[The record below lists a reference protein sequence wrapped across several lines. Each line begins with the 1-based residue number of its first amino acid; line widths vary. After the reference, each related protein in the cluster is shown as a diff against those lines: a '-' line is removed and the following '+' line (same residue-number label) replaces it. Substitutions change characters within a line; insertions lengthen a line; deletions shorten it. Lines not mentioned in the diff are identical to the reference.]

1 MKNFVRE
8 KFPAH
13 YELGLKTGKWPINI
27 STVRIWKHRYL
38 KNNGVHK
45 PPKTPKKIQKEKSAP
60 NLKKKSPKPVIPRR
74 PEPYSYTYP
83 LTDAEKYAV
92 AIQCNELEVIFG

>member
-1 MKNFVRE
+1 MKNFVRV

-13 YELGLKTGKWPINI
+13 YELGLKTGKWPIKIN
-27 STVRIWKHRYL
+27 TVKIWKHRYL

-45 PPKTPKKIQKEKSAP
+45 KPPKKIQKEKSAP
-60 NLKKKSPKPVIPRR
+60 KKSSKAVIPKR